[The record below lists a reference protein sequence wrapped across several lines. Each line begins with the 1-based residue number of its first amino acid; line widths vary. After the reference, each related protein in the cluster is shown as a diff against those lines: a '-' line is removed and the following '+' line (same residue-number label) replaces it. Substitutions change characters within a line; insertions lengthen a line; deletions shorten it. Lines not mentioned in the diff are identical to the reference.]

1 VFNEGLV
8 QKQASK
14 LPFAWYSFDE
24 KGNMRTG
31 WYADDGKHFY
41 YFSEAADVSE
51 GAMLTGWQF
60 INGKWYYLNE
70 TYGADMGI
78 MLSDTVTSDGYRLLP
93 DGSWDGVG
101 K

>member
-1 VFNEGLV
+1 
-8 QKQASK
+8 
-14 LPFAWYSFDE
+14 
-24 KGNMRTG
+24 MRTG

-41 YFSEAADVSE
+41 YFSEAADISE

-78 MLSDTVTSDGYRLLP
+78 MLSDTVTADGYRLLP